1 MKVYINGRVFD
12 GEKILE
18 NKIVLVEKDK
28 IIAVTEKKNLPRD
41 CEKIDLQGHLLAPS
55 FIDLQIYGGN
65 GFFFGEFPSVKA
77 LEATYAYCL
86 AGGAAHFMPTV
97 ATHSE
102 KIREDAIEVVR
113 AYWAKGGKGVLGL
126 HLEGPYINAAKRGAH
141 LMEHIKNNPTI
152 QDIKKWLTLGKGIVK
167 IMTLAPEVCSTEII
181 NFLQTN
187 GVLVSAGHSNATFNE
202 ATTAFNNGIPL
213 ATHLF
218 NAMSPLQHREVGMVG
233 AIFEHPKV
241 NVSLVADGYHV
252 DFNAIRIAKK
262 ILGARLFLIT
272 DAVTENIQPQKNSEG
287 VLTMPQ
293 YTHQLQGEKYVIA
306 DGTLSG
312 SALTMAHAVKNCVEK
327 AHIPLEEA
335 LRMASLYPAKIMGLD
350 KQLGR
355 IKKGFAADFVIM
367 DNELSVI
374 SRQLLA
380 PLTH

>member
-1 MKVYINGRVFD
+1 MKAYINGRIFD
-12 GEKILE
+12 GKKILE
-18 NKIVLVEKDK
+18 NTIVLVENEK
-28 IIAVTEKKNLPRD
+28 IIAVSEKENLPTG
-41 CEKIDLQGHLLAPS
+41 CEIINLQGNLLAPA

-65 GFFFGEFPSVKA
+65 SLFFGEFPSVEA

-102 KIREDAIEVVR
+102 KIMMDAIEAVR

-126 HLEGPYINAAKRGAH
+126 HLEGPYINTVKRGAH
-141 LMEHIKNNPTI
+141 LVEHIKNNPTI
-152 QDIKKWLTLGKGIVK
+152 ADIKTWLTRGKGIVK
-167 IMTLAPEVCSTEII
+167 IMTLAPEVCTTEII
-181 NFLQTN
+181 NLLQTN
-187 GVLVSAGHSNATFNE
+187 GVLVSAGHSNATYRE
-202 ATTAFNNGIPL
+202 ATTAFNNGINL

-252 DFNAIRIAKK
+252 DFAAIRIAKK

-272 DAVTENIQPQKNSEG
+272 DAVTENINVQKNSEG
-287 VLTMPQ
+287 VLTQPR
-293 YTHQLQGEKYVIA
+293 YTHQLHGEKYIIA

-327 AHIPLEEA
+327 AHIALEEA

-350 KQLGR
+350 KQIGR
-355 IKKGFAADFVIM
+355 IKKGFAADFVVLNSELLVM
-367 DNELSVI
+367 SNEL
-374 SRQLLA
+374 
-380 PLTH
+380 